1 MSKNLEAW
9 RMNDKRENISM
20 VWLLKFKL
28 EGAVV
33 GRNSAKN
40 FQGQNILCPESQAWR
55 ILFCSIFN
63 KKPLKDFKQELF
75 SGLCLRKIYL
85 AETVR

>member
-1 MSKNLEAW
+1 
-9 RMNDKRENISM
+9 MNGKRKDDKHGIIARVKTRGGCSGK
-20 VWLLKFKL
+20 KFCK
-28 EGAVV
+28 E
-33 GRNSAKN
+33 
-40 FQGQNILCPESQAWR
+40 FQGLNILCPEPQAWK
-55 ILFCSIFN
+55 ILFSSIFN